1 MILKKYLQRLHDA
14 RVKANKQHY
23 FCAFYAITYPLFLS
37 CVYYL
42 LYLLSL
48 DNLNGQRI
56 FSPSILF
63 VLFHW
68 AYVKWIKE
76 SLGITERKKTRIK
89 SNDKQESQQTSD
101 KRDIIG

>member
-1 MILKKYLQRLHDA
+1 MAFLDFLSHGNQKCLQRLNDA

-23 FCAFYAITYPLFLS
+23 FCAFLSCNVPSYFLS

-48 DNLNGQRI
+48 DILNGQSI
-56 FSPSILF
+56 FSPTILF

-68 AYVKWIKE
+68 AYAKWIK
-76 SLGITERKKTRIK
+76 
-89 SNDKQESQQTSD
+89 
-101 KRDIIG
+101 DIFRHYRTGKNGE

>member
-1 MILKKYLQRLHDA
+1 MILKKYLQRLHYA
-14 RVKANKQHY
+14 RVKENKQHY
-23 FCAFYAITYPLFLS
+23 FCAFYAVTYPLFLS

-56 FSPSILF
+56 FSSSILF

-68 AYVKWIKE
+68 AYANWIKD
-76 SLGITERKKTRIK
+76 IFRHHRTKKLRIK
-89 SNDKQESQQTSD
+89 SNDKQQSQQTPD
-101 KRDIIG
+101 KHDIIG